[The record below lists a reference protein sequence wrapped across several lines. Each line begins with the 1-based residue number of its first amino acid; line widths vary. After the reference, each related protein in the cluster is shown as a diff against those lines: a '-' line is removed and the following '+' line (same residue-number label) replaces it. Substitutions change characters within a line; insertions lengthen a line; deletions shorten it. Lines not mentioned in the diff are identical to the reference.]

1 MKKFFTKEVKIAVAV
16 IISLAFLLWGI
27 EYLKGVNLFEPVNY
41 YYSYFDRVDGLT
53 ESAPVTVKGFQ
64 VGLVREV
71 SYDYQSGRI
80 KVKMSLD
87 EKLQIP
93 VGSQSAVSSDLLGT
107 ASIALTLA
115 DGDEYLSLGDE
126 IEGTVLP
133 GLMDNVSSEL
143 LPSVASILPKVDSI
157 LTAVNALIS
166 NPALMTSVE
175 RIDRITAN
183 LEASTRELNA
193 MLGQSVPAVV
203 DNVEEITANL
213 NVVTSELTEVSAQL
227 KDMPIA
233 STMENLEET
242 TNNLKV
248 MTDKV
253 NGTDSSIG
261 MLLNDQ
267 GLYQHIDHTVVSLD
281 SLFMDIKENPKRYV
295 TIKVF

>member
-1 MKKFFTKEVKIAVAV
+1 MKKFFSKEVKIAVAV
-16 IISLAFLLWGI
+16 IVSLAFLLWGI

-71 SYDYQSGRI
+71 SYDYESGRI

-93 VGSQSAVSSDLLGT
+93 TGSHSAVSSDLLGT
-107 ASIALTLA
+107 ASIVLSLS

-126 IEGTVLP
+126 IEGVALP
-133 GLMDNVSSEL
+133 GLMDNVSNEL

-166 NPALMTSVE
+166 NPALMSSVE
-175 RIDRITAN
+175 RIDKITAN
-183 LEASTRELNA
+183 LEASTRELNT

-203 DNVEEITANL
+203 NNVEEITANL
-213 NVVTSELTEVSAQL
+213 NVITSELTEVSAQL
-227 KDMPIA
+227 KDMPLA
-233 STMENLEET
+233 STMENLEAT
-242 TNNLKV
+242 TGNLKV

>member
-157 LTAVNALIS
+157 LTAVNALVS

>member
-1 MKKFFTKEVKIAVAV
+1 MKKFFSKEVKIAVAV
-16 IISLAFLLWGI
+16 IVSLAFLLWGI

-71 SYDYQSGRI
+71 SYDYESGRI
-80 KVKMSLD
+80 KVKMSMD
-87 EKLQIP
+87 DKLQIP
-93 VGSQSAVSSDLLGT
+93 VGSHSAVSSDLLGT
-107 ASIALTLA
+107 ASIVITLS
-115 DGDEYLSLGDE
+115 DSNEYLSLGDE
-126 IEGTVLP
+126 IEGVALP
-133 GLMDNVSSEL
+133 GLMDNVSNEL

-175 RIDRITAN
+175 RIDKITAN

-203 DNVEEITANL
+203 NNVEGITANL
-213 NVVTSELTEVSAQL
+213 NVITSELTEVSAQL
-227 KDMPIA
+227 KEMPLA
-233 STMENLEET
+233 STMENLEAT
-242 TNNLKV
+242 TGNLRV

-281 SLFMDIKENPKRYV
+281 SLFMDIKANPKRYV